1 MMTRSLGTHGPR
13 VSAIG
18 LGCAGMSDACGEA
31 YEQISVATIHAAIES
46 GVTLFDTADFYGMGH
61 NEMLLG
67 SALRG
72 RRREQVVISDKF
84 GGLRDPEGR
93 FVGIDGRPASVKNF
107 LAYTLQRF
115 GTDYID
121 IYRPARLDPTVPIE
135 ETIGAI
141 ADMVK
146 AGYVRFIGLSE
157 VGAETLRRA
166 QAVHP
171 IADVQLEYSLF
182 SRGIEADI
190 LPTCRELGIGIT
202 AYGVLSHGLLS
213 GQWSKERPHEPGS
226 FASFSPRFNGANL
239 DHNLAL
245 VEALRSLA
253 KAKGAAVSQMAIA
266 WVLSRGEDIVPLVGT
281 RRRESL
287 SESLKALDLHL
298 TADDVARIEQAIPKG
313 TAAGERYPAPLMALL
328 DSERDREQNR

>member
-1 MMTRSLGTHGPR
+1 
-13 VSAIG
+13 
-18 LGCAGMSDACGEA
+18 MSTKIALVTGGSSGIGEA
-31 YEQISVATIHAAIES
+31 TALKLQAPGYTTYAAARRVQRMQHLTES
-46 GVTLFDTADFYGMGH
+46 GICPLEMDVTNEESMRSAVRQILAEEGHIDVLF
-61 NEMLLG
+61 
-67 SALRG
+67 
-72 RRREQVVISDKF
+72 
-84 GGLRDPEGR
+84 
-93 FVGIDGRPASVKNF
+93 KNF
-107 LAYTLQRF
+107 LAYTLRRF

-121 IYRPARLDPTVPIE
+121 IYRLARLDPTVPVE

-157 VGAETLRRA
+157 VGSETIRRA

-190 LPTCRELGIGIT
+190 LPTCHELGIGVT

-253 KAKGAAVSQMAIA
+253 VAKGATVSQMAIA
-266 WVLSRGEDIVPLVGT
+266 GVLARGEDIVPLVGA

-287 SESLKALDLHL
+287 SESLKALDLQL

-313 TAAGERYPAPLMALL
+313 TAAGERYPVPLIALL
-328 DSERDREQNR
+328 DSERGREQNR

>member
-1 MMTRSLGTHGPR
+1 MITRLLGTHGPR

-18 LGCAGMSDACGEA
+18 LGCSGMSDEPVDEA
-31 YEQISVATIHAAIES
+31 ESIATIHAAIES
-46 GVTLFDTADFYGMGH
+46 GVTLLDTADFYGMGH
-61 NEMLLG
+61 NEMLLRE
-67 SALRG
+67 ALRG

-107 LAYTLQRF
+107 LAYTLRRL

-121 IYRPARLDPTVPIE
+121 IYRPARLDSTVPVE

-157 VGAETLRRA
+157 VGAATIRRA

-213 GQWSKERPHEPGS
+213 GRWSKELPQEPGS

-253 KAKGAAVSQMAIA
+253 EEKRVAVSQMAIA
-266 WVLSRGEDIVPLVGT
+266 WVLARGENIVPLVGA

-287 SESLKALDLHL
+287 AESLRAVDLQL

-313 TAAGERYPAPLMALL
+313 TAAGDRYPAPLMALL
-328 DSERDREQNR
+328 DSERG

>member
-1 MMTRSLGTHGPR
+1 MITRSLGAHGPR

-18 LGCAGMSDACGEA
+18 LGCAGMSDAPRSVDEA
-31 YEQISVATIHAAIES
+31 ECVATIHAAIES
-46 GVTLFDTADFYGMGH
+46 GVTLLDTADFYGMGH
-61 NEMLLG
+61 NELLLRE
-67 SALRG
+67 ALRG

-84 GGLRDPEGR
+84 GALRDPEGR
-93 FVGIDGRPASVKNF
+93 FIGIDGRPASVKNS
-107 LAYTLQRF
+107 LAYTLRRL

-121 IYRPARLDPTVPIE
+121 IYRLARLDPTVPIE

-157 VGAETLRRA
+157 VGSETIRRA

-171 IADVQLEYSLF
+171 IADLQIEYSLF

-213 GQWSKERPHEPGS
+213 GEWSKERADEPGS
-226 FASFSPRFNGANL
+226 FASFSPRFNGTNL
-239 DHNLAL
+239 NHNLAL

-253 KAKGAAVSQMAIA
+253 EAKGVVVSQLAIA
-266 WVLSRGEDIVPLVGT
+266 WVLACGQDIVPLVGA
-281 RRRESL
+281 RRRKSL
-287 SESLKALDLHL
+287 SESLKALD
-298 TADDVARIEQAIPKG
+298 
-313 TAAGERYPAPLMALL
+313 
-328 DSERDREQNR
+328 